1 MRKIE
6 LLMEYKAEQNEVQA
20 LLKNLKMKRAQVEV
34 NHGLELHVGF
44 ATTHRNESSIST
56 NASINIQLIDHAI
69 EMYAR
74 RLVLLNEK
82 LKFANE
88 ALDDL

>member
-6 LLMEYKAEQNEVQA
+6 ILMEYKAEQNEVQA
-20 LLKNLKMKRAQVEV
+20 LLKNLKMKRDQVEV
-34 NHGLELHVGF
+34 NHGLEMHVGF
-44 ATTHRNESSIST
+44 GTTHNNELAIST
-56 NASINIQLIDHAI
+56 NASINIQLIDQAI
-69 EMYAR
+69 EMYTR